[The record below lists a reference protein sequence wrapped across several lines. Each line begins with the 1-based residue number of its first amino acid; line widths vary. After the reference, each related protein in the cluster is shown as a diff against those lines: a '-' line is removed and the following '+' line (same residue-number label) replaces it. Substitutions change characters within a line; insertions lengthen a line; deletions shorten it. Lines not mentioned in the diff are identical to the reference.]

1 MKKRRKGSATGAML
15 ELWRPPHGAGD
26 PIGCLATTYTFA
38 PALFDEQCLARFLG
52 IESEPNREDL
62 AFLLERESRLGGVY
76 AGVLVDHS
84 QAGVEHSLRWDVL
97 PVRIR
102 GGKQHAK
109 LSLLAW
115 TYRVRVIVASANL
128 TEPGYRTNHEVAEM
142 VDLTPTATQDTVSDE
157 ALAFFESLLRF
168 VPSAAEELPAVTRA
182 RAFLAS
188 VAQRL
193 KTWKMRRRRVA
204 IRQHLVCTVP
214 AAGRGTRAQSALEEA
229 LRLCRAR
236 GGAPSNV
243 RVASPFFD
251 VDEQDSRVTS
261 ALTKAMARGTRRQLR
276 LGVPVLRNGT
286 DSAPRLVAP
295 RALMTTA
302 QRHVDR
308 LRVEALPHHDADKN
322 SRVWHAKMM
331 GFRAERYSAIMIGS
345 SNFTVAGMGVGNR
358 RNTEANLLTLVDYVA
373 FSKDPNRLE
382 AVWPAMEEVNDP
394 ESAEWLGPAPDQ
406 DEEAQ
411 AGAHP
416 LPSGFLS
423 AVYRAGDQRQ
433 IVLSL
438 DPLRLPDAWRVDATG
453 GEARELLA
461 SAQWRQDGAPQT
473 VAIDWLSV
481 QPPQQLLVTWN
492 GHEAFLPLNVD
503 DQKELPPLVQLEQ
516 MSADDMLG
524 ILAASDPSAA
534 FRVWARQ
541 FEPASDD
548 ELDAAV
554 PTDLDPLRR
563 FDLHATFLHR
573 VRRRARMLAQVRANL
588 ERPVAGRQALEWRL
602 RGPIGIE
609 ALGQRLAREVVDADG
624 RMDEALLTLADYL
637 IVLQEVGYE
646 PETRALSAM
655 GFEEVYRPFLHELAE
670 TLCRVVERQR
680 EQMSGEPTQFWERVV
695 SRCRE

>member
-1 MKKRRKGSATGAML
+1 ML

-115 TYRVRVIVASANL
+115 TSRVRVIVASANL

-193 KTWKMRRRRVA
+193 KIWKMRRRRVA

-214 AAGRGTRAQSALEEA
+214 AAGRGTHAQSALEEA

-236 GGAPSNV
+236 GGAPSDV

-251 VDEQDSRVTS
+251 VEEQDSRVTS

-345 SNFTVAGMGVGNR
+345 SNFTVAGMGVANR

-373 FSKDPNRLE
+373 FSKNPNRLE

-438 DPLRLPDAWRVDATG
+438 DPPRLPDAWRVDATG

-461 SAQWRQDGAPQT
+461 SAQWRQGGAPQT
-473 VAIDWLSV
+473 AAIDWLSV

-503 DQKELPPLVQLEQ
+503 DQKELPPPVQLEQ

-541 FEPASDD
+541 LEPASDD
-548 ELDAAV
+548 ELDTAV

-609 ALGQRLAREVVDADG
+609 ALGQRLAREVLDADG

-646 PETRALSAM
+646 PEAGALSAM